1 MCISWL
7 QSSQLTFVP
16 RVTWYCSEEPEVKFM
31 SQIIYESS
39 FKDYF
44 FFKLKSEL
52 VFENQVIKGTKQ
64 HMVAYTW

>member
-1 MCISWL
+1 
-7 QSSQLTFVP
+7 
-16 RVTWYCSEEPEVKFM
+16 M

-64 HMVAYTW
+64 HMVAYT